1 MCFPVYEDMVSSQT
15 GTYYHAQGGNHEQWQ
30 KPMCFGSH
38 LDNLDQHLEIRFLMS
53 CLVLGFY
60 YMVND
65 SWEIHSQL
73 KWPKFV

>member
-38 LDNLDQHLEIRFLMS
+38 LDDSDQPFKIRYLMPGARGFIS
-53 CLVLGFY
+53 FWFFCGVL
-60 YMVND
+60 
-65 SWEIHSQL
+65 SSHIC
-73 KWPKFV
+73 